1 MHMIYVLV
9 DPTIR
14 MQISL
19 SIYFQSFIN
28 YFV

>member
-9 DPTIR
+9 DATIT